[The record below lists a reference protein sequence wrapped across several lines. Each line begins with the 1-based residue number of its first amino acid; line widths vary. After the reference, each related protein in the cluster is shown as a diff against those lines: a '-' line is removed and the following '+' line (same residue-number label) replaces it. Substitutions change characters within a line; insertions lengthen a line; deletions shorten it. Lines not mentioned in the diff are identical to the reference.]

1 MNTTS
6 RSRFLDFLAGGA
18 LLLVFATILLIVAWP
33 AAAGIQEDSLAYM
46 PYVSSPL
53 IPVDEYETDF
63 TDDIGSWKAVRW
75 LKSASY
81 DVGHGDGSMDV
92 TVKSNHSYVIVSPLV
107 PGPHRSYAVT
117 FKAKIKDPQDKDQ
130 YGAVFS
136 ADSNG
141 LPCPGDN
148 TDSCFNRY
156 YEFRSRYRDTG
167 GEKYFEYRLRRID
180 GHDSNNVEMG
190 EDLVEWTRATGVN
203 AEDWIKWEIRFRSS
217 GHIYVKAN
225 NNEQPAYARDN
236 KYHDQRYFGL
246 MARTNEHGDAL
257 VHFDKFEIVKEE

>member
-1 MNTTS
+1 MNNES
-6 RSRFLDFLAGGA
+6 RLSILFSLLGGVLV
-18 LLLVFATILLIVAWP
+18 LLFAAILLIVAWP
-33 AAAGIQEDSLAYM
+33 AAAGEEEDSLAYM
-46 PYVSSPL
+46 PFVSSPL
-53 IPVDEYETDF
+53 IPVDEYKTDF
-63 TDDIGSWKAVRW
+63 TDDIGSWVPVRW

-81 DVGHGDGSMDV
+81 DVSHGAGSLDV
-92 TVKSNHSYVIVSPLV
+92 KLKSNHSYVILSPLV
-107 PGPHRSYAVT
+107 PGPDRSYAVT

-136 ADSNG
+136 ADRSG

-156 YEFRSRYRDTG
+156 YEFRSRYRDFD
-167 GEKYFEYRLRRID
+167 GEKYVEYRLRRID

-190 EDLVEWTRATGVN
+190 VDLIEWTRATGLN

-225 NNEQPAYARDN
+225 NNEQAANARDN

-246 MARTNEHGDAL
+246 LVRTNEHSDAL
-257 VHFDKFEIVKEE
+257 VHFDKFEIVKED